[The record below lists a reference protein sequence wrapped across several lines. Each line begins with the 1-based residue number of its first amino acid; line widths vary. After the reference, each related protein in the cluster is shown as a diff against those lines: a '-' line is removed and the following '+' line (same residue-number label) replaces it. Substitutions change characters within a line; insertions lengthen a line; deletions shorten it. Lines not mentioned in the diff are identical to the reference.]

1 MMMTLCIN
9 GEERN
14 KEFNV
19 LFLSHEGLTRLKVR
33 KMISKLCRSNP
44 QLLLI
49 EKVTSVRR
57 IKLQ

>member
-1 MMMTLCIN
+1 M
-9 GEERN
+9 
-14 KEFNV
+14 
-19 LFLSHEGLTRLKVR
+19 FLSHEGLTRLKVR
-33 KMISKLCRSNP
+33 KMISKLCRSITQGESGMNP